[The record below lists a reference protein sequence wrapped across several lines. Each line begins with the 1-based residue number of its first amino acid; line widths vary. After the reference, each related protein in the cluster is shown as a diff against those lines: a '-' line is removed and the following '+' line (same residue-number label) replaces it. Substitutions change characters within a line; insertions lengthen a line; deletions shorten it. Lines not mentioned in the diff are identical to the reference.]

1 MGKNLEINSELE
13 KYIEDLSYN
22 LHPIQ
27 QEIIKYNYRL
37 GDIKR
42 MQISVSQCHFL
53 HLIIKVSKIKSVL
66 EIGTF
71 TGLSTLSI
79 ALALPDNGN
88 LIALDRNESTNNVA
102 MDFFKKANQEKK
114 IKTIIKPALDSLNEL
129 KKNNKIFDMV
139 FIDADKENYKN
150 YYDDSLDLIN
160 KDGLI
165 IVDNVLWHG
174 EVVDKTKNDKLTNAI
189 RDFNFYVK
197 NDKKT
202 EQIILPLGDG
212 FMICSVFLSFLT

>member
-27 QEIIKYNYRL
+27 QEIIKYNNSL
-37 GDIKR
+37 GAIKR

-53 HLIIKVSKIKSVL
+53 HLITRVSKIKNVL

-79 ALALPDNGN
+79 ALALPDDGN
-88 LIALDRNESTNNVA
+88 LIALDKNESTNNVA
-102 MDFFKKANQEKK
+102 MDFFKKASQEKK

-150 YYDDSLDLIN
+150 YYDNSLDLIN

-174 EVVDKTKNDKLTNAI
+174 EVVDKTKNDKLTNTI
-189 RDFNFYVK
+189 RDFNSYVK
-197 NDKKT
+197 DDKKT

-212 FMICSVFLSFLT
+212 FTVCRKL

>member
-13 KYIEDLSYN
+13 TYIKDLSYN
-22 LHPIQ
+22 LNPIQ
-27 QEIIKYNYRL
+27 LAIIKYNNSL

-53 HLIIKVSKIKSVL
+53 HLITKVSKIKNVL

-79 ALALPDNGN
+79 ALALPDDGT
-88 LIALDRNESTNNVA
+88 LIALDKNESTNKVA
-102 MDFFKKANQEKK
+102 IDFFKKANQEKK

-129 KKNNKIFDMV
+129 KRNNKIFDMV

-150 YYDDSLDLIN
+150 YYDNSMDIIN

-174 EVVDKTKNDKLTNAI
+174 EVVDKTKNDKLTNTI
-189 RDFNFYVK
+189 RDFNSYVK

-212 FMICSVFLSFLT
+212 FTVCRKL

>member
-13 KYIEDLSYN
+13 KYIEELSYN

-27 QEIIKYNYRL
+27 HEIIKYNDSL

-53 HLIIKVSKIKSVL
+53 HLITRVSKIKNVL

-71 TGLSTLSI
+71 TGLSALSI
-79 ALALPDNGN
+79 ALALPDDGSI
-88 LIALDRNESTNNVA
+88 IALDKNESTNNVA
-102 MDFFKKANQEKK
+102 MNFFKKANQEIK
-114 IKTIIKPALDSLNEL
+114 IKTIIKPALESLNDL

-150 YYDDSLDLIN
+150 YYDISLDLIN
-160 KDGLI
+160 KEGLI

-174 EVVDKTKNDKLTNAI
+174 EVVDKTKNDRLTNII
-189 RDFNFYVK
+189 RDFNSYVK
-197 NDKKT
+197 DDKKT

-212 FMICSVFLSFLT
+212 FTVCRKL

>member
-13 KYIEDLSYN
+13 KYIEELSYN

-27 QEIIKYNYRL
+27 HEIIKYNDSL

-53 HLIIKVSKIKSVL
+53 HLITRVSKIKNVL

-71 TGLSTLSI
+71 TGLSALSI
-79 ALALPDNGN
+79 ALALPDDGS
-88 LIALDRNESTNNVA
+88 LITLDKNESTNNIA
-102 MDFFKKANQEKK
+102 INFFKKANQEIK
-114 IKTIIKPALDSLNEL
+114 IKTIIKPAIDSLNDF

-150 YYDDSLDLIN
+150 YYDISLDLI
-160 KDGLI
+160 KKEGLI

-174 EVVDKTKNDKLTNAI
+174 EVVDKTKNDRLTNII
-189 RDFNFYVK
+189 RDFNSYVK
-197 NDKKT
+197 DDKKT

-212 FMICSVFLSFLT
+212 FTVCRKL

>member
-13 KYIEDLSYN
+13 KYIEELSYN

-27 QEIIKYNYRL
+27 HEIIKYNDSL

-53 HLIIKVSKIKSVL
+53 HLITKVTKIKNVL

-71 TGLSTLSI
+71 TGLSALSI
-79 ALALPDNGN
+79 ALALPDDGS
-88 LIALDRNESTNNVA
+88 LITLDKNESTNSVA
-102 MDFFKKANQEKK
+102 MNFFNKANQEMK
-114 IKTIIKPALDSLNEL
+114 IKTIIKPALESLNDL

-150 YYDDSLDLIN
+150 YYDISLDLI
-160 KDGLI
+160 KKEGLI

-174 EVVDKTKNDKLTNAI
+174 EVVDKTKNDRLTNII
-189 RDFNFYVK
+189 RDFNSYVK
-197 NDKKT
+197 DDKKT

-212 FMICSVFLSFLT
+212 FTVCRKL

>member
-1 MGKNLEINSELE
+1 MGKNLKINSELE
-13 KYIEDLSYN
+13 KYIEELSYN

-27 QEIIKYNYRL
+27 QEIIKYNDSL

-53 HLIIKVSKIKSVL
+53 HLITRVSKIKSVL

-71 TGLSTLSI
+71 TGLSALSI
-79 ALALPDNGN
+79 ALALPNDGS
-88 LIALDRNESTNNVA
+88 LIALDKNESTNNVA
-102 MDFFKKANQEKK
+102 MNFFKKANQEMK
-114 IKTIIKPALDSLNEL
+114 IKTIIKPALESLNDL

-150 YYDDSLDLIN
+150 YYDISLSLIN
-160 KDGLI
+160 KEGLI

-174 EVVDKTKNDKLTNAI
+174 EVVDKTKNDRLTNII
-189 RDFNFYVK
+189 RDFNSYVK
-197 NDKKT
+197 DDKKT

-212 FMICSVFLSFLT
+212 FTVCRKL

>member
-1 MGKNLEINSELE
+1 MGKNLEINSKLE
-13 KYIEDLSYN
+13 KYIEELSYN

-27 QEIIKYNYRL
+27 HEIIKYNDSL

-53 HLIIKVSKIKSVL
+53 HLITRVSKIKNVL

-71 TGLSTLSI
+71 TGLSALSI
-79 ALALPDNGN
+79 ALALPDDGS
-88 LIALDRNESTNNVA
+88 LIALDKNESTNNVA
-102 MDFFKKANQEKK
+102 MNFFKKANQEMK
-114 IKTIIKPALDSLNEL
+114 IKTIIKPALESLNDL

-150 YYDDSLDLIN
+150 YYDISLSLIN
-160 KDGLI
+160 KEGLI

-174 EVVDKTKNDKLTNAI
+174 EVVDKTKNDRLTNII
-189 RDFNFYVK
+189 RDFNSYVK
-197 NDKKT
+197 DDKKT

-212 FMICSVFLSFLT
+212 FTVCRKL

>member
-13 KYIEDLSYN
+13 KYIEELSYN

-27 QEIIKYNYRL
+27 HEIIKYNDSL

-53 HLIIKVSKIKSVL
+53 HLITRVSKIKNVL

-79 ALALPDNGN
+79 ALALPDDGN
-88 LIALDRNESTNNVA
+88 LIALDKNESTNNIA
-102 MDFFKKANQEKK
+102 INFFKKANQEIK
-114 IKTIIKPALDSLNEL
+114 IKTIIKPAIDSLNDF

-150 YYDDSLDLIN
+150 YYDISLGLIN
-160 KDGLI
+160 KEGLI

-174 EVVDKTKNDKLTNAI
+174 EVVDKTKNDRLTNII
-189 RDFNFYVK
+189 RDFNSYVK
-197 NDKKT
+197 DDKKT

-212 FMICSVFLSFLT
+212 FTVCRKL

>member
-53 HLIIKVSKIKSVL
+53 HLFTKVSKIKNVL

-79 ALALPDNGN
+79 ALALPNDGS
-88 LIALDRNESTNNVA
+88 LIALDKNEATNKVA
-102 MDFFKKANQEKK
+102 VDFFKKANQEIK
-114 IKTIIKPALDSLNEL
+114 IKTIIKPALDSLAQL

-212 FMICSVFLSFLT
+212 FMVCRKL

>member
-27 QEIIKYNYRL
+27 QEIIKHNNSL

-53 HLIIKVSKIKSVL
+53 HLIIRVSKIKNVL

-71 TGLSTLSI
+71 TGLSALSI

-88 LIALDRNESTNNVA
+88 LIALDKNETTNNVA
-102 MDFFKKANQEKK
+102 MDFFKKASQEKK

-150 YYDDSLDLIN
+150 YYNHSLDLIN

-174 EVVDKTKNDKLTNAI
+174 EVVDKTKNDKVTNTI

-212 FMICSVFLSFLT
+212 FMVCRKL

>member
-88 LIALDRNESTNNVA
+88 LIALDKNESTNNVA
-102 MDFFKKANQEKK
+102 IDFFKKANQEKK

-174 EVVDKTKNDKLTNAI
+174 EVVDKTKNDKLTNTI
-189 RDFNFYVK
+189 RDFNSYVK

-212 FMICSVFLSFLT
+212 FTVCRKL

>member
-1 MGKNLEINSELE
+1 MGKNIEINSELE
-13 KYIEDLSYN
+13 KYIEELSYN
-22 LHPIQ
+22 LHPVQ
-27 QEIIKYNYRL
+27 QEIIKYNNSL

-53 HLIIKVSKIKSVL
+53 HLITKVSKIKSVL

-71 TGLSTLSI
+71 TGLSALSI
-79 ALALPDNGN
+79 ALAMPDDGN
-88 LIALDRNESTNNVA
+88 LVALDKNASTIKVA
-102 MDFFKKANQEKK
+102 INFFKKANQEKK
-114 IKTIIKPALDSLNEL
+114 IKTIIKIALDSLGEL

-150 YYDDSLDLIN
+150 YYDQSLDLIN

-165 IVDNVLWHG
+165 VIDNVLWHG
-174 EVVDKTKNDKLTNAI
+174 EVVDKTKNDKFTNTI
-189 RDFNFYVK
+189 RDFNYYVK

-212 FMICSVFLSFLT
+212 FTVCRKL

>member
-27 QEIIKYNYRL
+27 QEIIKYNDSL

-53 HLIIKVSKIKSVL
+53 HLITRVSKIKSVL

-79 ALALPDNGN
+79 ALALPDDGN
-88 LIALDRNESTNNVA
+88 LIALDKNEVTNKVA
-102 MDFFKKANQEKK
+102 IDFFKKANQQIK
-114 IKTIIKPALDSLNEL
+114 IKTIVKPALGSLNQL

-139 FIDADKENYKN
+139 FIDADKGNYKN
-150 YYDDSLDLIN
+150 YYDNSMDLIK

-165 IVDNVLWHG
+165 IIDNVLWHG
-174 EVVDKTKNDKLTNAI
+174 DVVDKTKNDKLTNII
-189 RDFNFYVK
+189 RDFNSYVK

-212 FMICSVFLSFLT
+212 FTVCRKL